1 MTYLKLADEPA
12 LYLEYLGDVLGFE
25 GFRLDICC
33 DPSNLIPCF
42 HQICVISVLCNVFFG
57 GLGSVKQAGKQ
68 TRRNKEVPESV
79 CFTSSLSRRT

>member
-42 HQICVISVLCNVFFG
+42 HQICVISVLCKV
-57 GLGSVKQAGKQ
+57 LWECVKMAGSKIN
-68 TRRNKEVPESV
+68 NKGRG
-79 CFTSSLSRRT
+79 T